1 MKIQYVQKEVFLGNQ
16 KYFCLTVDTVNL
28 YSCEFDK
35 NMYMVFGD
43 QRALQELACIF
54 LLASQNRD
62 KIIYLRHTDKFLPED
77 LHSFSTSDRNDE
89 LVLLHHSLQ
98 ANTGLWKD
106 LRERFR
112 TQKGNKKSY
121 TCNPRR
127 FADLGHD
134 NYQKFAFA
142 ENKDKILVK
151 SKYET
156 LFLIGS
162 KSVFEVASGLFE
174 PLSRAGAGEYR
185 RNGGHAHVHLDIFT
199 GKHQGLCVD
208 YYDKALWNKK

>member
-35 NMYMVFGD
+35 NMYMIFGD

-134 NYQKFAFA
+134 DYQSLPSQKT
-142 ENKDKILVK
+142 KTRYW
-151 SKYET
+151 SKANMKRC
-156 LFLIGS
+156 F
-162 KSVFEVASGLFE
+162 
-174 PLSRAGAGEYR
+174 
-185 RNGGHAHVHLDIFT
+185 
-199 GKHQGLCVD
+199 
-208 YYDKALWNKK
+208 